1 MPELL
6 ERLAAGDRAALA
18 RVTRIVTGTL
28 GRRGAYELGDELGDL
43 CQDVVWALVTA
54 VRTGRAPAEDSVGAF
69 VMTVT
74 RNHWVSWLRRRSSR
88 PRLVST
94 DGDGRDLA
102 PACAVASANGD
113 GAGLGYEERVAA
125 REALAGLPE
134 ASQALLVAR
143 YVEGRSIDEIVEET
157 GRSRATVN
165 RDLRRAR
172 EALRERLGLDADSA
186 GPEPGPG
193 AEVT

>member
-28 GRRGAYELGDELGDL
+28 GRRGAYQLGDELGDL
-43 CQDVVWALVTA
+43 CQEIVWALVTA
-54 VRTGRAPAEDSVGAF
+54 VRAGRAPAEESVGAF

-74 RNHWVSWLRRRSSR
+74 RNHYVSWLRRRSSR
-88 PRLVST
+88 PRLVSS
-94 DGDGRDLA
+94 DGDGRDRA
-102 PACAVASANGD
+102 RACAAASMNGD
-113 GAGLGYEERVAA
+113 GGGLGYEDRVAT

-143 YVEGRSIDEIVEET
+143 YVEGRSIEQIVEET

-172 EALRERLGLDADSA
+172 EALRERLGFDGEGGRL
-186 GPEPGPG
+186 GPE
-193 AEVT
+193 AEAT